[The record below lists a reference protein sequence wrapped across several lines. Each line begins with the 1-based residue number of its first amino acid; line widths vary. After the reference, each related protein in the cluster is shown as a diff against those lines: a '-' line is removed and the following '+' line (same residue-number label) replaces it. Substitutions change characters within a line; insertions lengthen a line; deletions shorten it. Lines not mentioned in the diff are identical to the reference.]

1 MNTRESVV
9 AETLMLSSGRALL
22 DIPSKVAS
30 RASHPKLVQFIY
42 TNWKGQTYNYV
53 VKPESIEFAPYD
65 TATHRQIEGAEPRWL
80 FHGEVVTRDGDTRP
94 NMGTRRRSFLLY
106 GMRQLEIM
114 GA

>member
-22 DIPSKVAS
+22 DIPSKVAT
-30 RASHPKLVQFIY
+30 RAVKPKLVQFIY
-42 TNWKGQTYNYV
+42 TNWKGDTYNYV
-53 VKPESIEFAPYD
+53 VKPESIEYAVPGD
-65 TATHRQIEGAEPRWL
+65 PHSGNKKEWL

-94 NMGTRRRSFLLY
+94 DMGTRRRTFKLY

-114 GA
+114 EPKS